1 MASINCKNCGTEI
14 EETTNFCPN
23 CGLKNENQEACII
36 EPKKK
41 KSKGIIISIIAL
53 IVVVLAL
60 GTYLFISKYY
70 LPKSNYQDGLSL
82 MERHN
87 YTAAIEAFEKSNG
100 YADAEE
106 KIAEIKT
113 IQEENEISYKL
124 RSAYDKC
131 TYSRTVIS
139 SDGLSISV
147 DSKNKYDSDGV
158 KDIIT
163 IINELDLPESLIDAM
178 ESTNALMGRQKE
190 TYGDYEVSWSYHPDN
205 GLDAIF
211 RIVE

>member
-1 MASINCKNCGTEI
+1 MANINCKKCGAEI

-23 CGLKNENQEACII
+23 CGFKNENQELCIK
-36 EPKKK
+36 EPKNK
-41 KSKGIIISIIAL
+41 KSKIVIIAIIAL
-53 IVVVLAL
+53 VVVVLAL

-70 LPKSNYQDGLSL
+70 LPKNSYEEGLSL
-82 MERHN
+82 MEKHN
-87 YTAAIEAFEKSNG
+87 YSAAIEAFEKSNG

-106 KIAEIKT
+106 KISEIEN

-124 RSAYDKC
+124 RRAYDKC
-131 TYSRTVIS
+131 TYFRTVIS

-147 DSKNKYDSDGV
+147 DSTDKYDSDGI
-158 KDIIT
+158 KDIRT
-163 IINELDLPESLIDAM
+163 IINELDLPDSLIDAM

-211 RIVE
+211 RIII